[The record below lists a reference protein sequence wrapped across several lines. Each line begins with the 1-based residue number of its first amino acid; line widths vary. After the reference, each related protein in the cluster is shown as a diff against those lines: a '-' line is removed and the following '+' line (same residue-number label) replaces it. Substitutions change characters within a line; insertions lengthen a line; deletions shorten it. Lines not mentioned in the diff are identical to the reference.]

1 MKSAILSKSDRE
13 NLIDELVY
21 LSGRELSA
29 VQIMFLEAVADK
41 IGLNI
46 TDMRCLNFIHRSD
59 KTISAKDLVR
69 ITGLTTGAI
78 TGVIDRLEKSGFI
91 RRGGDSADRRLVII
105 TPVPEKRAEV
115 EMLFNSINRRRHR
128 MVSSMNDRELTI
140 AKDFMEKNMAV
151 LKEEIDNLR
160 DESI

>member
-1 MKSAILSKSDRE
+1 MKPTGLSKNKRE

-29 VQIMFLEAVADK
+29 IQIMFLQAVADK

-59 KTISAKDLVR
+59 KTISAKDLVS

-78 TGVIDRLEKSGFI
+78 TGVIDRLEKFGFI
-91 RRGGDSADRRLVII
+91 RRGSDFSDRRLVII

-128 MVSSMNDRELTI
+128 MVSFMNDRELAI

-151 LKEEIDNLR
+151 LKEEIDILR
-160 DESI
+160 DELL

>member
-1 MKSAILSKSDRE
+1 MKSTGLSKSDRE

-29 VQIMFLEAVADK
+29 VQIMFLQAVADR

-59 KTISAKDLVR
+59 KTISAKDLVA

-78 TGVIDRLEKSGFI
+78 TGVIDRLERAGFI
-91 RRGGDSADRRLVII
+91 RRGSDSADRRLVII
-105 TPVPEKRAEV
+105 TPLPEKRAEV
-115 EMLFNSINRRRHR
+115 EMLFHSINRRRYR
-128 MVSSMNDRELTI
+128 MISTMNDRDL
-140 AKDFMEKNMAV
+140 AVVKHYMEKNMAI
-151 LKEEIDNLR
+151 LKEEIDILR
-160 DESI
+160 QDSP

>member
-1 MKSAILSKSDRE
+1 
-13 NLIDELVY
+13 
-21 LSGRELSA
+21 
-29 VQIMFLEAVADK
+29 
-41 IGLNI
+41 
-46 TDMRCLNFIHRSD
+46 
-59 KTISAKDLVR
+59 
-69 ITGLTTGAI
+69 
-78 TGVIDRLEKSGFI
+78 
-91 RRGGDSADRRLVII
+91 
-105 TPVPEKRAEV
+105 V